1 MMMIYCYV
9 VNLYKQSNTTMIM
22 TSNLGDCDSHRQ
34 HDHRSL
40 HVRLWSR
47 QVKPNYI
54 EILPTSKEKMHLKK
68 YASLTLLTILKFT
81 TNILTFSPSPS
92 WWIYCSVTSTTD
104 QESARAMGDLT
115 IGLSQKSL
123 TLCAEADPLFHVSF
137 FLFFLVM
144 IKKCVEHFP

>member
-1 MMMIYCYV
+1 MMNCYV

-22 TSNLGDCDSHRQ
+22 MSNLGDCDSHRQ

-47 QVKPNYI
+47 QVKPNLII

-68 YASLTLLTILKFT
+68 YVSLTLLTIPKFT

-92 WWIYCSVTSTTD
+92 
-104 QESARAMGDLT
+104 
-115 IGLSQKSL
+115 
-123 TLCAEADPLFHVSF
+123 
-137 FLFFLVM
+137 
-144 IKKCVEHFP
+144 

>member
-1 MMMIYCYV
+1 MDSSYVDSLCTDNLSRVKNERREVNKGRTRSPIELFWTAKNQMMMINCYV

-68 YASLTLLTILKFT
+68 YVSLTLLTILKFT

-92 WWIYCSVTSTTD
+92 
-104 QESARAMGDLT
+104 
-115 IGLSQKSL
+115 
-123 TLCAEADPLFHVSF
+123 
-137 FLFFLVM
+137 
-144 IKKCVEHFP
+144 